1 MMTILKY
8 ALQSLTALSA
18 AAIATFGAPA
28 AAQSRHNVI
37 IFVADGLRSGIV
49 TPETAPTMAMIRS
62 NGVDLINSHAM
73 YPTLTTVNASAIAT
87 GHRVGDT
94 GDFGNV
100 IYVGAQTSASSPSPF
115 APVED
120 DEVLGGLNKLY
131 GGDYLNEAS
140 VMADAH
146 KAGYATAAI
155 GKVGPIA
162 IQDVT
167 DRDGTGSLIIDDSTG
182 YPGGLPLPADVIAA
196 IKAAGLPA
204 AAEDRGLNGSPG
216 NSEMAGVW
224 VANVQQQ
231 DWFTGVATKVV
242 LPRFK
247 AADKPFFLLFWSR
260 DPDGTQH
267 NQGDS
272 LNTIAPGINGK
283 TSMAGIRNADN
294 DLAKLIATLK
304 DLGLY
309 ESTDIIVIADHGFST
324 IVKSGTGSA
333 SAKLDYP
340 DVPKGF
346 IPPGFLAI
354 DMASMLHEPLADAA
368 GLPVNPAAGEH
379 PRFDGALIGQDPKHP
394 HVAIA
399 ADGGSDLI
407 YLPGSDA
414 KTLAPK
420 LVAWLT
426 TQDYVS
432 AIFVNDALG
441 EIPGALPFSAIGY
454 RGASPVLQ
462 PSIVVSFKS
471 TAGDCPNPQLCAIEV
486 ADTGLQQGQGMHG
499 SFSRADTHNFMAAI
513 GPDFKGGFQDPD
525 PVSNADVAPTVAE
538 ILGLKRAAIGHL
550 LGRPMSEALVGGA
563 VLPVSVTSASS
574 APAANGFV
582 TNLEGQI
589 AGGEPYFDAAG
600 AFGRTVGLSRIIAS
614 PYP

>member
-1 MMTILKY
+1 MAIIKPTH
-8 ALQSLTALSA
+8 QSLVSLL
-18 AAIATFGAPA
+18 AAILAVLGSSA

-37 IFVADGLRSGIV
+37 VFVADGLRSGIV
-49 TPETAPTMAMIRS
+49 TPLTAPTMAKIRAD
-62 NGVDLINSHAM
+62 GVDLVNSHAM

-100 IYVGAQTSASSPSPF
+100 IYVGAQTSGSSPSPF

-120 DEVLGGLNKLY
+120 DEVLGGLNALY
-131 GGDYLNEAS
+131 GGNYLTETS
-140 VMADAH
+140 VMALAQQ
-146 KAGYATAAI
+146 AGYATAAI
-155 GKVGPIA
+155 GKLGPTA
-162 IQDVT
+162 IQNVT
-167 DRDGTGSLIIDDSTG
+167 ARDGTGSLIIDDSTG
-182 YPGGLPLPADVIAA
+182 YPGGLPLPADLIAA

-204 AAEDRGLNGSPG
+204 TAEDRGLNGSPG

-247 AADKPFFLLFWSR
+247 SADKPFFLLFWSR

-272 LNTIAPGINGK
+272 LNTTAPGINGA

-309 ESTDIIVIADHGFST
+309 ETTDIIVIADHGFST
-324 IVKSGTGSA
+324 IAKDNTGSA
-333 SAKLDYP
+333 SATLAYP

-354 DMASMLHEPLADAA
+354 DMAAMLHEPLADAA

-394 HVAIA
+394 RVAIA

-407 YLPGSDA
+407 YLPGPDA
-414 KTLAPK
+414 KALAPQ

-441 EIPGALPFSAIGY
+441 ALPGALPFSDIGY
-454 RGASPVLQ
+454 LGSSPVLQ

-471 TAGDCPNPQLCAIEV
+471 VAGDCANPQLCAIEV

-513 GPDFKGGFQDPD
+513 GPDFKRDFKDPD
-525 PVSNADVAPTVAE
+525 PVSNADVAPTVAA
-538 ILGLKRAAIGHL
+538 ILGLHPAAIGHL
-550 LGRPMSEALVGGA
+550 LGRPMSEALTGGA
-563 VLPVSVTSASS
+563 ILPVSTQIVRSTPS
-574 APAANGFV
+574 ANGFITV
-582 TNLEGQI
+582 LDEQT

-600 AFGRTVGLSRIIAS
+600 APGRSVGLK
-614 PYP
+614 P

>member
-1 MMTILKY
+1 MTILKQT
-8 ALQSLTALSA
+8 LQAFAALSA
-18 AAIATFGAPA
+18 TAIMLVGSTA

-37 IFVADGLRSGIV
+37 VFVADGLRSGIV
-49 TPETAPTMAMIRS
+49 TPETAPTMAQIRS
-62 NGVDLINSHAM
+62 DGVDLADSHAM

-87 GHRVGDT
+87 GHRIGDT

-100 IYVGAQTSASSPSPF
+100 IYVGAPTSPSSPSPF

-120 DEVLGGLNKLY
+120 DEVLGGLNALY
-131 GGDYLNEAS
+131 GGDYLNETS
-140 VMADAH
+140 VMAEAR

-167 DRDGTGSLIIDDSTG
+167 ARDGTGSLIVDDSTG
-182 YPGGLPLPADVIAA
+182 YPGGLPLPADIVAA

-216 NSEMAGVW
+216 NFEMAGVW

-231 DWFTGVATKVV
+231 NWFTGVATKVV

-247 AADKPFFLLFWSR
+247 AADKPFFMVFWSR

-272 LNTIAPGINGK
+272 LNATAPGINGK

-304 DLGLY
+304 ALGLY
-309 ESTDIIVIADHGFST
+309 ETTDIVVIADHGFST
-324 IVKSGTGSA
+324 IGKANTGSA

-354 DMASMLHEPLADAA
+354 DMAAMLHEPLADAA

-379 PRFDGALIGQDPKHP
+379 PRFDGALIGEDPKHP

-407 YLPGSDA
+407 YLPGPDA
-414 KTLAPK
+414 KALAPK
-420 LVAWLT
+420 VVAWLT
-426 TQDYVS
+426 TQDYIG

-441 EIPGALPFSAIGY
+441 AIPGALPFSAIGY

-471 TAGDCPNPQLCAIEV
+471 TAGDCPNPELCAVEV
-486 ADTGLQQGQGMHG
+486 ADTSLQQGQGMHG

-513 GPDFKGGFQDPD
+513 GPDFKHGFKDPD

-538 ILGLKRAAIGHL
+538 ILGLKRTAIGQL
-550 LGRPMSEALVGGA
+550 LGRPMSEALVGG
-563 VLPVSVTSASS
+563 VTLPVSHRIVRST
-574 APAANGFV
+574 PATNGFV
-582 TNLEGQI
+582 TVLDEQD

-600 AFGRTVGLSRIIAS
+600 APGRSVGLK
-614 PYP
+614 P

>member
-1 MMTILKY
+1 MKSSTHSFKGLI
-8 ALQSLTALSA
+8 ALLTA
-18 AAIATFGAPA
+18 ATAVFTPAYGAQP
-28 AAQSRHNVI
+28 RHNVI

-49 TPETAPTMAMIRS
+49 TPETAPTMAMIRAQ
-62 NGVDLINSHAM
+62 GVDLANSHAM

-100 IYVGAQTSASSPSPF
+100 IYVGAETSASSPSPF

-120 DEVLGGLNKLY
+120 DEVLGGLNALY
-131 GGDYLNEAS
+131 GGNYLNEAS
-140 VMADAH
+140 VMSLAH

-167 DRDGTGSLIIDDSTG
+167 ARDGTGSLIIDDSTG
-182 YPGGLPLPADVIAA
+182 YPGGLPVPADVIAA
-196 IKAAGLPA
+196 IKAAGLQGS
-204 AAEDRGLNGSPG
+204 AEDRGLNGSPG
-216 NSEMAGVW
+216 NFEMAGVW

-247 AADKPFFLLFWSR
+247 AADKPFFMLFWSR

-272 LNTIAPGINGK
+272 LNATAPGINGK

-309 ESTDIIVIADHGFST
+309 ETTDIIVIADHGFST
-324 IVKSGTGSA
+324 IGKDNTGSA

-354 DMASMLHEPLADAA
+354 DMAAMLHEPLADAA
-368 GLPVNPAAGEH
+368 GLPVNPLAGEH
-379 PRFDGALIGQDPKHP
+379 PRFDGALIGEDVKHP
-394 HVAIA
+394 RVAIA

-407 YLPGSDA
+407 YLPGPDA

-426 TQDYVS
+426 TQPYIG
-432 AIFVNDALG
+432 AIFVNDGLG
-441 EIPGALPFSAIGY
+441 AIPGALPFSDIGY
-454 RGASPVLQ
+454 LGASPVLQ

-471 TAGDCPNPQLCAIEV
+471 TAGDCPNPELCAVEV
-486 ADTGLQQGQGMHG
+486 ADTSLQEGQGMHG
-499 SFSRADTHNFMAAI
+499 SFSRADSHNFMAAI
-513 GPDFKGGFQDPD
+513 GPDFKQGFRDPD

-538 ILGLKRAAIGHL
+538 ILGLKPVAIGHL
-550 LGRPMSEALVGGA
+550 LGRPMAEALVGGA
-563 VLPVSVTSASS
+563 VLPVASKIVRS
-574 APAANGFV
+574 TPAADGFV
-582 TNLEGQI
+582 TVLNEQD

-600 AFGRTVGLSRIIAS
+600 APGRSVGLK
-614 PYP
+614 P

>member
-1 MMTILKY
+1 
-8 ALQSLTALSA
+8 
-18 AAIATFGAPA
+18 
-28 AAQSRHNVI
+28 VI

-49 TPETAPTMAMIRS
+49 TPETAPTMAAIRAQ
-62 NGVDLINSHAM
+62 GVDLANSHAM

-100 IYVGAQTSASSPSPF
+100 IYVGAQTSVSSPSPF

-120 DEVLGGLNKLY
+120 DEVLGGLNALY

-140 VMADAH
+140 VMADAR

-167 DRDGTGSLIIDDSTG
+167 ARDGTGSLIIDDSTG

-216 NSEMAGVW
+216 NDEMAGVW

-231 DWFTGVATKVV
+231 DWFTAVATKVV

-247 AADKPFFLLFWSR
+247 AADKAFFLLFWSR

-272 LNTIAPGINGK
+272 LNTTAPGINGK

-294 DLAKLIATLK
+294 DLAKLIQTLK
-304 DLGLY
+304 GLGLY
-309 ESTDIIVIADHGFST
+309 ETTDIIVIADHGFST
-324 IVKSGTGSA
+324 IGKADTGSA
-333 SAKLDYP
+333 SAKLSYP

-354 DMASMLHEPLADAA
+354 DMAGLLHEPLADAA

-379 PRFDGALIGQDPKHP
+379 PRFDGALIGEDPKHP
-394 HVAIA
+394 DVAIA

-407 YLPGSDA
+407 YLPGPGA
-414 KTLAPK
+414 KALAPK
-420 LVAWLT
+420 IVAWLT
-426 TQDYVS
+426 TQDYIS
-432 AIFVNDALG
+432 AIFVNDGLG
-441 EIPGALPFSAIGY
+441 PIPGALPFSAIGY
-454 RGASPVLQ
+454 LGASPVLQ

-471 TAGDCPNPQLCAIEV
+471 VAGDCPKPELCAVEV
-486 ADTGLQQGQGMHG
+486 ADTSLQQGQGMHG
-499 SFSRADTHNFMAAI
+499 SFSRADTHSFMAAM
-513 GPDFKGGFQDPD
+513 GPDFKTGFRDPD

-538 ILGLKRAAIGHL
+538 ILGLHPSAIGRL
-550 LGRPMSEALVGGA
+550 TGRPMSEALVGGA
-563 VLPVSVTSASS
+563 VLPISTQIVRST
-574 APAANGFV
+574 PAADGFITV
-582 TNLEGQI
+582 VDEQA

-600 AFGRTVGLSRIIAS
+600 EPGRSVGLK
-614 PYP
+614 P

>member
-1 MMTILKY
+1 MKIVKT
-8 ALQSLTALSA
+8 SLRNLAALSA
-18 AAIATFGAPA
+18 TAIAVFGSAV
-28 AAQSRHNVI
+28 AAQPRHNVI

-49 TPETAPTMAMIRS
+49 TPETAPTMAKIRS
-62 NGVDLINSHAM
+62 DGVDLADSHAM

-100 IYVGAQTSASSPSPF
+100 IYVGAETSASSPSPF

-120 DEVLGGLNKLY
+120 DEVLGGLNALY
-131 GGDYLNEAS
+131 GGDYLNETS
-140 VMADAH
+140 IMAQAR

-167 DRDGTGSLIIDDSTG
+167 ARDGTASLIIDDSTG

-204 AAEDRGLNGSPG
+204 TAEDRGLNGSPG
-216 NSEMAGVW
+216 NFEMAGVW

-231 DWFTGVATKVV
+231 DWFAGVATKVV

-247 AADKPFFLLFWSR
+247 SAAKPFFMLFWSR

-272 LNTIAPGINGK
+272 LNTTAPGINGK

-309 ESTDIIVIADHGFST
+309 ETTDIIVIADHGFST
-324 IVKSGTGSA
+324 IGKEGVRSA

-346 IPPGFLAI
+346 LPPGFLAI

-368 GLPVNPAAGEH
+368 TLPVNPGAGEH
-379 PRFDGALIGQDPKHP
+379 PRFDGALIGADTKHP

-407 YLPGSDA
+407 YLPGPDA
-414 KTLAPK
+414 KALAPK

-426 TQDYVS
+426 AQDYIS

-462 PSIVVSFKS
+462 PSILVSFRS
-471 TAGDCPNPQLCAIEV
+471 TARDCPNPELCAVEV
-486 ADTGLQQGQGMHG
+486 ADTSLQQGQGMHG
-499 SFSRADTHNFMAAI
+499 SFSRADTHNFMAAQ
-513 GPDFKGGFQDPD
+513 GPDFKTGFRDPD

-538 ILGLKRAAIGHL
+538 ILGLHPTAIGHL

-563 VLPVSVTSASS
+563 VLPVSSKIVRST
-574 APAANGFV
+574 PAANGFV
-582 TNLEGQI
+582 TVLDEQD

-600 AFGRTVGLSRIIAS
+600 APGRSVGLK
-614 PYP
+614 P

>member
-1 MMTILKY
+1 M
-8 ALQSLTALSA
+8 
-18 AAIATFGAPA
+18 
-28 AAQSRHNVI
+28 AQ
-37 IFVADGLRSGIV
+37 
-49 TPETAPTMAMIRS
+49 IRS
-62 NGVDLINSHAM
+62 DGVDLADSHAM

-87 GHRVGDT
+87 GHRIGDT

-100 IYVGAQTSASSPSPF
+100 IYVGAPTSPSSPSPF

-120 DEVLGGLNKLY
+120 DEVLGGLNALY
-131 GGDYLNEAS
+131 GGDYLNETS
-140 VMADAH
+140 VMAEAR

-167 DRDGTGSLIIDDSTG
+167 ARDGTGSLIIDDSTG
-182 YPGGLPLPADVIAA
+182 YPGGLPLPADIVAA

-204 AAEDRGLNGSPG
+204 VAEDRGLNGSPG
-216 NSEMAGVW
+216 NFEMAGVW

-231 DWFTGVATKVV
+231 NWFTGVATKVV

-247 AADKPFFLLFWSR
+247 AAGKPFFMLFWSR

-272 LNTIAPGINGK
+272 LNATAPGINGK

-304 DLGLY
+304 ALGLY
-309 ESTDIIVIADHGFST
+309 ETTDIVVIADHGFST
-324 IVKSGTGSA
+324 IGKDGAGSA

-354 DMASMLHEPLADAA
+354 DMAAMLHEPLADAA

-379 PRFDGALIGQDPKHP
+379 PRFDGALIGEDPKHP
-394 HVAIA
+394 QVAIA

-407 YLPGSDA
+407 YLPGPDA
-414 KTLAPK
+414 KALAPRV
-420 LVAWLT
+420 VAWLT
-426 TQDYVS
+426 TQDYIG

-441 EIPGALPFSAIGY
+441 EIPGALPFSDIGY

-471 TAGDCPNPQLCAIEV
+471 TAGDCPNPELCAVEI
-486 ADTGLQQGQGMHG
+486 ADTSLQQGQGMHG

-513 GPDFKGGFQDPD
+513 GPDFKRDFKDPD

-538 ILGLKRAAIGHL
+538 ILGLKRTAIGQL
-550 LGRPMSEALVGGA
+550 LGRPMSEALVGG
-563 VLPVSVTSASS
+563 VTLPVSHRIVRST
-574 APAANGFV
+574 PATNGFV
-582 TNLEGQI
+582 TVLDEQD

-600 AFGRTVGLSRIIAS
+600 APGRSVGLK
-614 PYP
+614 P

>member
-1 MMTILKY
+1 MMTILKSR
-8 ALQSLTALSA
+8 LQSLAALSA
-18 AAIATFGAPA
+18 AAITLFGSAV
-28 AAQSRHNVI
+28 AAQPRSNVI

-49 TPETAPTMAMIRS
+49 TPETAPTMAKIRAD
-62 NGVDLINSHAM
+62 GVDLADSHAM

-87 GHRVGDT
+87 GHRIGDT

-120 DEVLGGLNKLY
+120 DEVLGGLNALY
-131 GGDYLNEAS
+131 GGNYLNETS
-140 VMADAH
+140 VMAEAR

-167 DRDGTGSLIIDDSTG
+167 AREGTGSLIIDDTTG
-182 YPGGLPLPADVIAA
+182 YPGGLPLPADVAAA

-216 NSEMAGVW
+216 NFEMAGVW

-231 DWFTGVATKVV
+231 DWFAGVATKVV

-247 AADKPFFLLFWSR
+247 SAGKPFFMLFWSR

-272 LNTIAPGINGK
+272 LNTTAPGINGK

-294 DLAKLIATLK
+294 DLAKLVATLK
-304 DLGLY
+304 DLGLH
-309 ESTDIIVIADHGFST
+309 ETTDIIVIADHGFST
-324 IVKSGTGSA
+324 IGKDATGSA
-333 SAKLDYP
+333 SAKLAYP

-354 DMASMLHEPLADAA
+354 DMAALLHEPLADAA

-407 YLPGSDA
+407 YLPGRDA
-414 KTLAPK
+414 KALAPK

-426 TQDYVS
+426 TQDYIS
-432 AIFVNDALG
+432 AIFVNDVLG
-441 EIPGALPFSAIGY
+441 DIPGALPFSDIGY

-471 TAGDCPNPQLCAIEV
+471 TAGDCPNSELCAIEV
-486 ADTGLQQGQGMHG
+486 ADTSLQQGQGMHG

-513 GPDFKGGFQDPD
+513 GPDFKTGFRDPD

-538 ILGLKRAAIGHL
+538 ILGLHPTAIGHL

-563 VLPVSVTSASS
+563 TLPVSTKVVRST
-574 APAANGFV
+574 PAANGFV
-582 TNLEGQI
+582 TVLNEQD

-600 AFGRTVGLSRIIAS
+600 APGRSVGLK
-614 PYP
+614 P

>member
-1 MMTILKY
+1 MTFLKQT
-8 ALQSLTALSA
+8 LQAFAALSA
-18 AAIATFGAPA
+18 TAITLVGSTA

-37 IFVADGLRSGIV
+37 VFVADGLRSGIV
-49 TPETAPTMAMIRS
+49 TPETAPTMAQIRS
-62 NGVDLINSHAM
+62 DGVDLADSHAM

-87 GHRVGDT
+87 GHRIGDT

-100 IYVGAQTSASSPSPF
+100 IYVGAPTSPSSPSPF

-120 DEVLGGLNKLY
+120 DEVLGGLNALY
-131 GGDYLNEAS
+131 GGDYLNETS
-140 VMADAH
+140 VMAEAR

-167 DRDGTGSLIIDDSTG
+167 ARDGTGSLIVDDSTG
-182 YPGGLPLPADVIAA
+182 YPGGLPLPADIVAA

-216 NSEMAGVW
+216 NFEMAGVW

-231 DWFTGVATKVV
+231 NWFTGVATKVV

-247 AADKPFFLLFWSR
+247 AADKPFFMVFWSR

-272 LNTIAPGINGK
+272 LNATAPGINGK

-304 DLGLY
+304 ALGLY
-309 ESTDIIVIADHGFST
+309 ETTDIVVIADHGFST
-324 IVKSGTGSA
+324 IGKENTGSA

-346 IPPGFLAI
+346 IPPGFIAI
-354 DMASMLHEPLADAA
+354 DMAAMLHEPLADAA

-379 PRFDGALIGQDPKHP
+379 PRFDGALIGEDPKHP

-407 YLPGSDA
+407 YLPGPDA
-414 KTLAPK
+414 KALAPK
-420 LVAWLT
+420 VVAWLT
-426 TQDYVS
+426 TQDYIG

-441 EIPGALPFSAIGY
+441 AIPGALPFSAIGY

-471 TAGDCPNPQLCAIEV
+471 TAGDCPNPELCAVEV
-486 ADTGLQQGQGMHG
+486 ADTSLQQGQGMHG

-513 GPDFKGGFQDPD
+513 GPDFKHGFKDPD

-538 ILGLKRAAIGHL
+538 ILGLKRTAIGQL
-550 LGRPMSEALVGGA
+550 LGRPMSEALVGG
-563 VLPVSVTSASS
+563 VTLPVSHRIVRST
-574 APAANGFV
+574 PATNGFV
-582 TNLEGQI
+582 TVLDEQD

-600 AFGRTVGLSRIIAS
+600 APGRSVGLK
-614 PYP
+614 P

>member
-1 MMTILKY
+1 MMTILKHS
-8 ALQSLTALSA
+8 LQSLAALSA
-18 AAIATFGAPA
+18 AAMAIFGSAA

-49 TPETAPTMAMIRS
+49 TPETAPTMAKIRAD
-62 NGVDLINSHAM
+62 GVDLANSHAM

-100 IYVGAQTSASSPSPF
+100 IYVGAQTTTSSPSPF

-120 DEVLGGLNKLY
+120 DEVLGGLNALY
-131 GGDYLNEAS
+131 GGDYLNETS
-140 VMADAH
+140 VMALAH

-167 DRDGTGSLIIDDSTG
+167 ARDGTGSLIIDDSTG

-204 AAEDRGLNGSPG
+204 SAEDRGLNGSPG
-216 NSEMAGVW
+216 NFEMAGVW

-247 AADKPFFLLFWSR
+247 AAGAPFFMLFWSR

-272 LNTIAPGINGK
+272 LNTTAPGINGK

-304 DLGLY
+304 ALGLY
-309 ESTDIIVIADHGFST
+309 ETTDIIVIADHGFST
-324 IVKSGTGSA
+324 IGKDATGSA

-368 GLPVNPAAGEH
+368 TLPVNPAAGEH
-379 PRFDGALIGQDPKHP
+379 PRFDGALIGADPKHP
-394 HVAIA
+394 RVAIA

-407 YLPGSDA
+407 YLPGPDA
-414 KTLAPK
+414 KALAQK

-426 TQDYVS
+426 TQDYIS
-432 AIFVNDALG
+432 AIFVNDGLG
-441 EIPGALPFSAIGY
+441 EAPGALPFSAIGY
-454 RGASPVLQ
+454 HGASPVLQ

-471 TAGDCPNPQLCAIEV
+471 MAGDCPNPELCAIEV
-486 ADTGLQQGQGMHG
+486 ADTSLQQGQGMHG

-513 GPDFKGGFQDPD
+513 GPDFKQDFRDPD
-525 PVSNADVAPTVAE
+525 PVSNADVAPTVAQ
-538 ILGLKRAAIGHL
+538 ILGLHITPIGHL
-550 LGRPMSEALVGGA
+550 TGRPMTEALVGGA
-563 VLPVSVTSASS
+563 VLPVSSEIVRST
-574 APAANGFV
+574 PAANGFV
-582 TNLEGQI
+582 TIVDKQE

-600 AFGRTVGLSRIIAS
+600 APGRSVGLK
-614 PYP
+614 P